1 MEIALNRPEAVLI
14 AGPTASGKSAL
25 ALVLAER
32 LGGVVVNA
40 DAMQVYR
47 ELRVLSARPSPA
59 DEARVPH
66 ALYGIASVREPFS
79 VARWAEAAGTALA
92 EIRAQG
98 QLPVIVGGTGLYF
111 AALLNGL
118 SPIPDIHPTV
128 RAETRLR
135 LAEMGNE
142 RFHAALLARDPA
154 MGRRLEAGD
163 SQRLVRAWEV
173 IEATGQSLDEWQK
186 LKGTPVLSG
195 ALARFVL
202 KPNRD
207 WLKIQIGRRFE
218 QMMAQGA
225 LEEVQALGDLDDA
238 LPAARALGV
247 PQLRA
252 HLRGEMPI
260 EAATERAVTETRQYA
275 KRQMTWFRNQM
286 ADWKQLEGGSTEAR
300 ADDVLG
306 LLNLGPLHGC
316 DARA

>member
-1 MEIALNRPEAVLI
+1 
-14 AGPTASGKSAL
+14 
-25 ALVLAER
+25 
-32 LGGVVVNA
+32 
-40 DAMQVYR
+40 
-47 ELRVLSARPSPA
+47 
-59 DEARVPH
+59 VPH
-66 ALYGIASVREPFS
+66 ALYGIASAHEPFS
-79 VARWAEAAGTALA
+79 VARWVEAVGRDLA
-92 EIRAQG
+92 TIRAQG

-118 SPIPDIHPTV
+118 SPIPDIHPTI

-142 RFHAALLARDPA
+142 RFHAELLDRDPA
-154 MGRRLEAGD
+154 MGRRLEVGD

-207 WLKIQIGRRFE
+207 WLKIQIGRRFG

-225 LEEVQALGDLDDA
+225 LEEVRALGDIDDA

-252 HLRGEMPI
+252 HLRGEVSV
-260 EAATERAVTETRQYA
+260 EAAVERAVTETRQYA

-286 ADWKQLEGGSTEAR
+286 QDWTQLEGGSHEALVED
-300 ADDVLG
+300 ALG
-306 LLNLGPLHGC
+306 LIGLGPLQGC